1 MLIHVWT
8 IKYLQFYQCGSISS
22 KQMNDVPEVNLTL
35 CDNVSSASFTIFETS
50 IFQYVVFYLSTY
62 FLTFIHVYLVLQLVV
77 NQNRWLFHM
86 CSVLQ
91 KKNKIPIFSSMDNTS
106 HLCSNLMKSSYM
118 FRESGLQATCS
129 GGALLTH
136 KTSSEVRSKVG
147 FVPVSACAANWQ
159 LHQIIPALST
169 ARP

>member
-50 IFQYVVFYLSTY
+50 IFQYVVIYLSTY

-91 KKNKIPIFSSMDNTS
+91 KKNKIPIFSSMDNTHHIYVVTWWS
-106 HLCSNLMKSSYM
+106 H
-118 FRESGLQATCS
+118 RTCS
-129 GGALLTH
+129 ENQVCRPRALEEL
-136 KTSSEVRSKVG
+136 SSPIKL
-147 FVPVSACAANWQ
+147 PQKCAAKSDLCRWVRAQ
-159 LHQIIPALST
+159 QIGSYIKLFLH
-169 ARP
+169 